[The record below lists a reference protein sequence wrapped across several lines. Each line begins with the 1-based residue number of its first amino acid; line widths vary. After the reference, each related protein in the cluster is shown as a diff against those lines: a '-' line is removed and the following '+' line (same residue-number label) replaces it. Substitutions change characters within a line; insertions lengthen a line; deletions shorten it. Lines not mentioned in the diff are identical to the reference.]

1 MLSQATTTQSLNREP
16 SFYIEENLG
25 EHVEKNKFVVARASA
40 FTLTNTGQPLLR
52 DLQTSWDNLERD
64 TYYGEKNEGC
74 YRVRR
79 YTDFNFSPRT
89 GELAPRDHV
98 AYFQSVKMN
107 RYVGGKSRHFGDV
120 LPETY
125 ENALLRDLVR
135 LDFSLFPVQEEFLDR
150 EWICQVHM
158 IRIVVGPGQTTPVTP
173 EGIHSDGYPFA
184 GVHLMNRRGVV
195 GGESSV
201 YSHAE
206 KQLATITFE
215 SPLDS
220 LWFEDRNL
228 KHYVTPISSVGEE
241 PGSRDIL
248 AISFSLPDSPY
259 TTDV

>member
-1 MLSQATTTQSLNREP
+1 MLSPATTTQLPSREP
-16 SFYIEENLG
+16 TFYIEENFRK
-25 EHVEKNKFVVARASA
+25 HVEENKFAVARAGAFSLTSA
-40 FTLTNTGQPLLR
+40 GSSALR
-52 DLQTSWDNLERD
+52 DLQTNWDNLERD

-79 YTDFNFSPRT
+79 YTDFSFTPRT
-89 GELAPRDHV
+89 GELRPRDHV
-98 AYFQSVKMN
+98 AYFQSIKMN

-125 ENALLRDLVR
+125 ENALLRDLVL
-135 LDFSLFPVQEEFLDR
+135 LDFSLFPVPEEFLARD
-150 EWICQVHM
+150 WICQVHM

-184 GVHLMNRRGVV
+184 GVHLMNRRGII

-201 YSHAE
+201 YTHAE
-206 KQLATITFE
+206 KRLATITFE

-228 KHYVTPISSVGEE
+228 KHYVTPISSVGEGH
-241 PGSRDIL
+241 GSRDIL